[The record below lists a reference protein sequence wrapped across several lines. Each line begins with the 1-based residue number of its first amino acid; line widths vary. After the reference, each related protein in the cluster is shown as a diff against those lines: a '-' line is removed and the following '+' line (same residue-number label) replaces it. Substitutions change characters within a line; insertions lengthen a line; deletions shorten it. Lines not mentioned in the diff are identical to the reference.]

1 MSRNEWKFEYAA
13 HQLAEATKQK
23 LVYHNAQL
31 AFWNAMRTEVMAA
44 IKKKGVI
51 LGENIAQPFR
61 SQKLRDFDQGGDIT
75 VRADLRKAL
84 PETYEKEQ
92 YHTQKRDAYAAWE
105 QVLDF
110 HPANVL
116 ALTIDDWLYF
126 FGPDISSVS
135 DQID

>member
-13 HQLAEATKQK
+13 HQLAEATREK
-23 LVYHNAQL
+23 LVYHDAQL
-31 AFWNAMRTEVMAA
+31 VFWKTKRKEVMAA
-44 IKKKGVI
+44 IKKKGVVV
-51 LGENIAQPFR
+51 GENIALTFHSP
-61 SQKLRDFDQGGDIT
+61 KLRDFEQGGDIT

-110 HPANVL
+110 HPGNVL